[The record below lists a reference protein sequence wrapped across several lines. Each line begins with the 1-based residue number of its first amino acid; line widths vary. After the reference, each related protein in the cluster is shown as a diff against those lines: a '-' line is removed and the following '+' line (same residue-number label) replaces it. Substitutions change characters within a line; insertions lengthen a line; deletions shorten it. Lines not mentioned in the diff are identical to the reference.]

1 MSSIN
6 EFNKL
11 IKKVIKPKNDKVDL
25 NKSHY
30 YPYKDNKDKKEND
43 NPLLGSSLW

>member
-30 YPYKDNKDKKEND
+30 PYMKNKDKKEND

>member
-6 EFNKL
+6 KFNKL
-11 IKKVIKPKNDKVDL
+11 IKKIIKTKNDKVDL
-25 NKSHY
+25 NKRHY
-30 YPYKDNKDKKEND
+30 YPYMKDKDKKEND